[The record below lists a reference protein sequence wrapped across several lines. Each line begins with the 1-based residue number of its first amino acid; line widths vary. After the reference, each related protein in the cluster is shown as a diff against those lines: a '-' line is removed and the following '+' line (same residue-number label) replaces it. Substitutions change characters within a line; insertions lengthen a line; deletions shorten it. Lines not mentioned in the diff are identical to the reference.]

1 MSFRLIIII
10 LYFFLYYNVLG
21 AQQTNQNNYF
31 ELNGFLIPKQSNGY
45 MYISYTNNN
54 NVKIIDSTKIVNNK
68 FTLKGYI
75 SSPRISY
82 ISNNNKFRLDGTNTS
97 IIYLEPKRL
106 IISLDFFD
114 FKTLKLDKSKTQED
128 YIKLIE
134 IKKNIPLKLDSIY
147 KLRGNYNN
155 EITTLTDSVKKNILL
170 KKIANI
176 EDLALKISADEM
188 ELEDNFIKQN
198 TSSYVTLDL
207 LLSRLRKRDA
217 LQHLKYIKS
226 LFSSLSKEVKNSQIG
241 LQLSN
246 NLKNII
252 QSDIGSQAPNFIAKD
267 VKNLPLDLRS
277 FNKDKYI
284 LIDFWA
290 SWCAPCRDDF
300 PFMKKIYSEYNK
312 KGFEI
317 ICISKDENLEVWRS
331 TILKENLEMWKH
343 FSIKENDS
351 QVEDSYAITAIPV
364 KILINKDGLI
374 IGRWRGGGEENKLE
388 IETLLNKVF
397 TN

>member
-1 MSFRLIIII
+1 MSFRLIIIL

-21 AQQTNQNNYF
+21 AQQTNQNNCF

-75 SSPRISY
+75 NSPRISY

-106 IISLDFFD
+106 IISLDFLD

-155 EITTLTDSVKKNILL
+155 EITTLNDSVKKNILL

-188 ELEDNFIKQN
+188 ELEYNFIKQN

-217 LQHLKYIKS
+217 LQHLKYIKA
-226 LFSSLSKEVKNSQIG
+226 LFSSLSKEVKNSQMG

-277 FNKDKYI
+277 FNKDIYI

-343 FSIKENDS
+343 FSIKENNS
-351 QVEDSYAITAIPV
+351 QVEDSYSITAIPV

-374 IGRWRGGGEENKLE
+374 IGRWRGGGGENKLE

>member
-97 IIYLEPKRL
+97 IIYLEPRRL
-106 IISLDFFD
+106 IISLDLLD
-114 FKTLKLDKSKTQED
+114 FKPFKLDKSKTQED

>member
-1 MSFRLIIII
+1 MSFRLIIIL

-21 AQQTNQNNYF
+21 AQQTNQNNCF

-75 SSPRISY
+75 NSPRISY

-106 IISLDFFD
+106 IISLDFLD

-155 EITTLTDSVKKNILL
+155 EITTLNDSVKKNILL

-176 EDLALKISADEM
+176 E
-188 ELEDNFIKQN
+188 
-198 TSSYVTLDL
+198 
-207 LLSRLRKRDA
+207 
-217 LQHLKYIKS
+217 
-226 LFSSLSKEVKNSQIG
+226 
-241 LQLSN
+241 
-246 NLKNII
+246 
-252 QSDIGSQAPNFIAKD
+252 
-267 VKNLPLDLRS
+267 
-277 FNKDKYI
+277 
-284 LIDFWA
+284 
-290 SWCAPCRDDF
+290 
-300 PFMKKIYSEYNK
+300 
-312 KGFEI
+312 
-317 ICISKDENLEVWRS
+317 
-331 TILKENLEMWKH
+331 
-343 FSIKENDS
+343 
-351 QVEDSYAITAIPV
+351 
-364 KILINKDGLI
+364 
-374 IGRWRGGGEENKLE
+374 
-388 IETLLNKVF
+388 
-397 TN
+397 